1 MKKIFNHMVKTVL
14 PIFLG
19 ALILY
24 MIYDDFDFT
33 QLWSALQG
41 MDMFWFAVSTLF
53 GIMSHVIRGWRW
65 KLTLAPLGYRPSSS
79 VCVNAI
85 FVSYAAN
92 LVIPRVGEVSR
103 CVILEQH
110 EKIPFAQSL
119 GTVVSERLLD
129 TLMVLLIT
137 AVAVILQWP
146 VFCTFLENAGFS
158 ANSKTLF
165 SSMGGWLIIL
175 LSTAAIAVLLYF
187 LVRKMTLWKRFKS
200 FLSNF
205 IVGVMSL
212 TKMKNG
218 WVFVLETV
226 GIWFCYFMQFYLCF
240 FCFGFSEGLSLEAA
254 LLLFV
259 AGSIAVVVP
268 TPNGA
273 GPWHFAII
281 SIMILYGV
289 AQTDASVFALI
300 VHSTQTL
307 LVAVLGIYALI
318 ILQIGKTINKRTD
331 L

>member
-1 MKKIFNHMVKTVL
+1 MT
-14 PIFLG
+14 
-19 ALILY
+19 
-24 MIYDDFDFT
+24 
-33 QLWSALQG
+33 
-41 MDMFWFAVSTLF
+41 
-53 GIMSHVIRGWRW
+53 
-65 KLTLAPLGYRPSSS
+65 SS

-158 ANSKTLF
+158 ANSETLF

-218 WVFVLETV
+218 WLFVLETV

-240 FCFGFSEGLSLEAA
+240 FCFEFSETLSLEAA

>member
-158 ANSKTLF
+158 ANSETLF

-200 FLSNF
+200 FISNF

-212 TKMKNG
+212 SKMKNG
-218 WVFVLETV
+218 WLFVLETV

-318 ILQIGKTINKRTD
+318 MLQICKTINKRTD

>member
-24 MIYDDFDFT
+24 MIYADFDFT

-41 MDMFWFAVSTLF
+41 MDMFWFAVSTFF

-158 ANSKTLF
+158 ANSETLF

-218 WVFVLETV
+218 WLFVLETV

-318 ILQIGKTINKRTD
+318 MLQIGKTINKRTD

>member
-24 MIYDDFDFT
+24 MIYADFDFA

-41 MDMFWFAVSTLF
+41 MDLFWFAVSTFF
-53 GIMSHVIRGWRW
+53 GIMSHVVRGWRW

-158 ANSKTLF
+158 ANSETLF

-218 WVFVLETV
+218 WLFVLETV

-240 FCFGFSEGLSLEAA
+240 FCFEFSETLSLEAA

>member
-1 MKKIFNHMVKTVL
+1 MVKTVL

-24 MIYDDFDFT
+24 MIYADFDFT

-41 MDMFWFAVSTLF
+41 MDMFWFAVSTFF

-158 ANSKTLF
+158 ANSETLF

-212 TKMKNG
+212 SKMKNG
-218 WVFVLETV
+218 WLFVLETV

-318 ILQIGKTINKRTD
+318 MLQISKKIYSKK
-331 L
+331 

>member
-24 MIYDDFDFT
+24 MIYADFDFT

-41 MDMFWFAVSTLF
+41 MDIFWFAVSTFF

-158 ANSKTLF
+158 ANSETLF

-212 TKMKNG
+212 SKMKNG
-218 WVFVLETV
+218 WLFVLETV

>member
-24 MIYDDFDFT
+24 MIYADFDFT

-41 MDMFWFAVSTLF
+41 MDLFWFAVSTFF

-65 KLTLAPLGYRPSSS
+65 RLALAPLGYRPSSS

-158 ANSKTLF
+158 ANSETLF

-175 LSTAAIAVLLYF
+175 LSATAIAVLLYF

-218 WVFVLETV
+218 WLFVLETV

-281 SIMILYGV
+281 SIMVLYGV

-318 ILQIGKTINKRTD
+318 MLQIGKTINKRTD

>member
-24 MIYDDFDFT
+24 MIYADFDFT

-41 MDMFWFAVSTLF
+41 MDIFWFAVSTFF

-158 ANSKTLF
+158 ANSETLF

-212 TKMKNG
+212 SKMKNG
-218 WVFVLETV
+218 WLFVLETV

-318 ILQIGKTINKRTD
+318 MLQICKTINKRTD